1 MRRGRVCAGVGGVR
15 GARAALLSSKA
26 LVVCARTQTQV
37 SLLKPPSVFKDNITA
52 MITESDTAD
61 SYVGGSAR
69 RAASASVA
77 VSGA

>member
-1 MRRGRVCAGVGGVR
+1 MR

-26 LVVCARTQTQV
+26 LVVCARTRTQTQV